1 MINKSLSL
9 FLGMALSL
17 GVLAT
22 ETLAYPHRMRIS
34 PSPGI
39 HRTITAPNTR
49 RGNNYSRGNSYYG
62 DRGNYTFRERIRIER
77 DQRGSCYNCGY
88 SNNYNPY
95 QTYRNR
101 GRNSRVAPNYQYHR
115 YYR

>member
-9 FLGMALSL
+9 FLGISLSL

-22 ETLAYPHRMRIS
+22 ETLAYPHRTRIS
-34 PSPGI
+34 TSPGI
-39 HRTITAPNTR
+39 HRTITAPNRR

-62 DRGNYTFRERIRIER
+62 GRGNYTFRERIIIQR
-77 DQRGSCYNCGY
+77 DQRGYCYNCGY
-88 SNNYNPY
+88 YNNYNPY
-95 QTYRNR
+95 QNYRGR
-101 GRNSRVAPNYQYHR
+101 GRNYPVVPNYQYHR